1 MGFHLASLLFS
12 YFQSKC
18 HLWSLQT
25 KQKSLFFSLCP
36 RIISYS
42 VLSLSFHLDSD
53 RDRGPHCAKS
63 ADPAEL
69 VQFIHSFYSHSYSN
83 RILSQFYI
91 YLAAACSV
99 VMSQYDL
106 LCLSQLWPQHQRGN
120 VLKNYEGIF
129 VLKGVSDSTR
139 YLAENSALERK
150 FNIFLSFEIFP

>member
-18 HLWSLQT
+18 HLWSLPNKTKKSSSVRGLFLILYFPYHSTWTRTETAGPIVPSRQT
-25 KQKSLFFSLCP
+25 QQSWFNSFILFT
-36 RIISYS
+36 
-42 VLSLSFHLDSD
+42 
-53 RDRGPHCAKS
+53 AT
-63 ADPAEL
+63 
-69 VQFIHSFYSHSYSN
+69 SYSN

-120 VLKNYEGIF
+120 VIKNYEGIF